1 MALFKKKEIL
11 NEEEMEEE
19 VEMPEAEKA
28 GKKFHFPK
36 IKMTKKKIAILVIIA
51 AILFGLFR
59 FFTKN
64 NAQTD
69 TAASLNYARTVILKK
84 GNLDD
89 TVSVSGTVASGTVT
103 TVTSTVTTSKVISVN
118 VKVGDTVKKGD
129 TIAVLDSS
137 SIDKQIAD
145 RRKAIAEAN
154 KTLRDAADSAKTN
167 ADRASD
173 SRNDTAAQQD
183 KAVADAQKL
192 LNDAKNAFNTANTA
206 RTTAVNALTDANTRI
221 AAAAADLAAKKLALQ
236 QAFDAWQANQTAAGT
251 PTPTPTPGATIVPTV
266 DQDSTYKEAK
276 AALAQAQANYDAA
289 VASLPV
295 PLETLQAA
303 VNSADAALSAART
316 ALDQAQSA
324 YDAAV
329 TARNNAVKAADN
341 AAADAKTAANSSWE
355 KVKQGT
361 DSGDLEEL
369 LKRKAECVLKAE
381 SDGQVTE
388 LNATVGSIPK
398 DIIAKIQST
407 DQLIFKVTIPEA
419 DINRVKP
426 GLEVRITADSIQKPA
441 EGTLTNISP
450 TAEISGDSA
459 GATAGG
465 AAGYSAEISIKNG
478 EGLHI
483 GTKAK
488 GTIFVASKKNV
499 FSVPL
504 DAVGTD
510 ESGKN
515 YIRVKQSDGSFKNV
529 TVVTGDFNDQSI
541 EIDGDALQEG
551 MEVLADVN
559 YEDTKNNISGGSD
572 VVY

>member
-19 VEMPEAEKA
+19 VETPEAEKA

-36 IKMTKKKIAILVIIA
+36 IKMTKKKIAILVVIV

-64 NAQTD
+64 NATTD
-69 TAASLNYARTVILKK
+69 TTAALNYARTVILKR

-221 AAAAADLAAKKLALQ
+221 ATAAADLAAKKLALQ
-236 QAFDAWQANQTAAGT
+236 QAFDAWQANQTAAG
-251 PTPTPTPGATIVPTV
+251 TPTPTPGATIVPTV

-295 PLETLQAA
+295 PLETLQTAL
-303 VNSADAALSAART
+303 NSADAALSAART

-388 LNATVGSIPK
+388 LNATVGSVPK
-398 DIIAKIQST
+398 DIVAKIQST

-426 GLEVRITADSIQKPA
+426 GLEVRITADSIKKPA

-450 TAEISGDSA
+450 TAEISGDSSGAAAA
-459 GATAGG
+459 GAT
-465 AAGYSAEISIKNG
+465 GYSAEISIKNG

-510 ESGKN
+510 ESGKS

-529 TVVTGDFNDQSI
+529 TVVTGDSNDQSI

-559 YEDTKNNISGGSD
+559 YEDMQNNISGGSD